1 LKPRSNARPGLA
13 RLTYAQSPDGSSPA
27 GIEKSLSE
35 LLESGRMTANIT
47 DVARRAGVSTAT
59 VSRVLNRNYP
69 VSDGVRQRVLEAVRD
84 LGYVA
89 NAHARALL
97 TSTSGTVG
105 VILHDVSDP
114 YFAEIV
120 RGIQEVAAREDRLVV
135 ICNSLREPT
144 REITYIE
151 MLRAHRVDAIIM
163 AGGHILDDEYLMAL
177 REQALQLRAQGSR
190 LVLCGRHPVR
200 ADAVVPHN
208 TAGAARLARHLL
220 DLGHRRIAHVT
231 GPANLSTTQDRL
243 DGYLGALA
251 SYAVEADPALL
262 VTGDFTR
269 EGGYEAVERLLA
281 AGIVFTAVFA
291 ANDLAAVGVLA
302 CLRGHGLRVPEDVS
316 VAGFDDLPVARDVTP
331 ALTTVRVPMVEMGR
345 ESMRLALRDS
355 NAPYE
360 LVRLETDLVER
371 RSVAG
376 PRPSA

>member
-1 LKPRSNARPGLA
+1 MP
-13 RLTYAQSPDGSSPA
+13 
-27 GIEKSLSE
+27 
-35 LLESGRMTANIT
+35 ANIT
-47 DVARRAGVSTAT
+47 DVARRAGVSTAS

-120 RGIQEVAAREDRLVV
+120 RGIQEVAARENRLVV

-163 AGGHILDDEYLMAL
+163 AGGHILDDEYLIAL

-200 ADAVVPHN
+200 ADAVVPNN
-208 TAGAARLARHLL
+208 TAGGARLARHLL
-220 DLGHRRIAHVT
+220 ERGHRRIAHIT

-251 SYAVEADPALL
+251 SYAVEPDPALL

-269 EGGYEAVERLLA
+269 EGGYEAAERLLA
-281 AGIVFTAVFA
+281 AATAFTAVCA

-302 CLRGHGLRVPEDVS
+302 CLRDHGLRVPEDVS

-331 ALTTVRVPMVEMGR
+331 ALTTIRVPMAEMGR
-345 ESMRLALRDS
+345 QSMRLALRDPD
-355 NAPYE
+355 APAE
-360 LVRLETDLVER
+360 LVRLETDLVVR

-376 PRPSA
+376 PRQPA

>member
-1 LKPRSNARPGLA
+1 MP
-13 RLTYAQSPDGSSPA
+13 
-27 GIEKSLSE
+27 
-35 LLESGRMTANIT
+35 ANIT

-69 VSDGVRQRVLEAVRD
+69 VSDAVRERVLEAVRD

-97 TSTSGTVG
+97 TSISGTVG

-120 RGIQEVAAREDRLVV
+120 RGIQEVAAHENRLVV
-135 ICNSLREPT
+135 ICNSLREPA

-151 MLRAHRVDAIIM
+151 MLRGHRVDAVIM
-163 AGGHILDDEYLMAL
+163 AGGHILDDEYMMAL

-200 ADAVVPHN
+200 ADAVVPDN
-208 TAGAARLARHLL
+208 AAGGSRLVRHLL
-220 DLGHRRIAHVT
+220 ERGHRRIAHIA
-231 GPANLSTTQDRL
+231 GPENLSTAQDRL

-251 SYAVEADPALL
+251 SYAIEADPAL
-262 VTGDFTR
+262 VTSGDFTR
-269 EGGYEAVERLLA
+269 EAGYEATRRLLD
-281 AGIVFTAVFA
+281 AGVAFTAVAA
-291 ANDLAAVGVLA
+291 ANDLTAVGVLA
-302 CLRGHGLRVPEDVS
+302 CLRDRGLRVPEDVS

-331 ALTTVRVPMVEMGR
+331 QLTTVRVPMLEMGR
-345 ESMRLALRDS
+345 RSMLLALRDAQ
-355 NAPYE
+355 APYE
-360 LVRLETDLVER
+360 LVRLETELVER

-376 PRPSA
+376 PAA

>member
-1 LKPRSNARPGLA
+1 
-13 RLTYAQSPDGSSPA
+13 
-27 GIEKSLSE
+27 
-35 LLESGRMTANIT
+35 MTANIT

-135 ICNSLREPT
+135 ICNSLREPN

-163 AGGHILDDEYLMAL
+163 AGGHILDDEYMMAL

-200 ADAVVPHN
+200 ADAVVPDN
-208 TAGAARLARHLL
+208 TAGGSRLVRHLL
-220 DLGHRRIAHVT
+220 ERGHRRIAHIA
-231 GPANLSTTQDRL
+231 GPENLSTAQDRL

-251 SYAVEADPALL
+251 SYAIEADPAL
-262 VTGDFTR
+262 VTGGDFTR
-269 EGGYEAVERLLA
+269 EAGYEATGRLLD
-281 AGIVFTAVFA
+281 AGVAFTAVSA
-291 ANDLAAVGVLA
+291 ANDLTAVGVLA
-302 CLRGHGLRVPEDVS
+302 CLRDRGLRVPEDVS

-331 ALTTVRVPMVEMGR
+331 QLTTVRVPMLEMGR
-345 ESMRLALRDS
+345 QSMLLALRDVQ
-355 NAPYE
+355 APYE
-360 LVRLETDLVER
+360 LVRLETELVER
-371 RSVAG
+371 HSVAG
-376 PRPSA
+376 PAA

>member
-1 LKPRSNARPGLA
+1 
-13 RLTYAQSPDGSSPA
+13 
-27 GIEKSLSE
+27 
-35 LLESGRMTANIT
+35 MTANIT

-69 VSDGVRQRVLEAVRD
+69 VSEGVRQRVLEAVRD

-135 ICNSLREPT
+135 ICNSLREPA

-163 AGGHILDDEYLMAL
+163 AGGHILDDDYLMAL

-220 DLGHRRIAHVT
+220 ELGHRRIAHVT

-251 SYAVEADPALL
+251 SYTVEPDASLL
-262 VTGDFTR
+262 VAGDYTR
-269 EGGYEAVERLLA
+269 EGGYEAMERLLG
-281 AGIVFTAVFA
+281 AGTVFTAVCA
-291 ANDLAAVGVLA
+291 ANDLTAVGVLA
-302 CLRGHGLRVPEDVS
+302 CLRDHGLRVPEDVS

-331 ALTTVRVPMVEMGR
+331 ALTTIRVPMVEMGR
-345 ESMRLALRDS
+345 QSMRLALRDS

-360 LVRLETDLVER
+360 LVRLETDLVVR
-371 RSVAG
+371 QSVAA
-376 PRPSA
+376 PTKPT

>member
-1 LKPRSNARPGLA
+1 
-13 RLTYAQSPDGSSPA
+13 
-27 GIEKSLSE
+27 
-35 LLESGRMTANIT
+35 MTANIT

-69 VSDGVRQRVLEAVRD
+69 VSDGVRKRVLEAVRD

-163 AGGHILDDEYLMAL
+163 AGGHILDDDYLMAL

-220 DLGHRRIAHVT
+220 ELGHRRIAHVT

-251 SYAVEADPALL
+251 SYTVVPDSRLL
-262 VTGDFTR
+262 VAGDFTR
-269 EGGYEAVERLLA
+269 EGGYEA
-281 AGIVFTAVFA
+281 T
-291 ANDLAAVGVLA
+291 
-302 CLRGHGLRVPEDVS
+302 
-316 VAGFDDLPVARDVTP
+316 
-331 ALTTVRVPMVEMGR
+331 
-345 ESMRLALRDS
+345 
-355 NAPYE
+355 
-360 LVRLETDLVER
+360 
-371 RSVAG
+371 
-376 PRPSA
+376 

>member
-1 LKPRSNARPGLA
+1 
-13 RLTYAQSPDGSSPA
+13 
-27 GIEKSLSE
+27 
-35 LLESGRMTANIT
+35 MTANIT

-69 VSDGVRQRVLEAVRD
+69 VSEGVRQRVMVAVRE

-120 RGIQEVAAREDRLVV
+120 RGIQEVAALEDRLVV
-135 ICNSLREPT
+135 ICNSLREPQ

-163 AGGHILDDEYLMAL
+163 AGGHILDDEYVLAL
-177 REQALQLRAQGSR
+177 REQSIQLKAQGSR

-200 ADAVVPHN
+200 ADAVVPDN
-208 TAGAARLARHLL
+208 TAGAARLVRHLL
-220 DLGHRRIAHVT
+220 AAGHRRIAHIS
-231 GPANLSTTQDRL
+231 GPPKLSTTRDRI

-251 SYAVEADPALL
+251 SYAVRPDPALT

-269 EGGYEAVERLLA
+269 DGGYQATERLLA
-281 AGIVFTAVFA
+281 AGTVFTAVCA
-291 ANDLAAVGVLA
+291 ANDLAAVGVVA
-302 CLRGHGLRVPEDVS
+302 C
-316 VAGFDDLPVARDVTP
+316 
-331 ALTTVRVPMVEMGR
+331 
-345 ESMRLALRDS
+345 
-355 NAPYE
+355 
-360 LVRLETDLVER
+360 
-371 RSVAG
+371 
-376 PRPSA
+376 

>member
-1 LKPRSNARPGLA
+1 
-13 RLTYAQSPDGSSPA
+13 
-27 GIEKSLSE
+27 
-35 LLESGRMTANIT
+35 MTANIT

-69 VSDGVRQRVLEAVRD
+69 VSDAVRQRVLEAVRD

-135 ICNSLREPT
+135 ICNSLREPA

-151 MLRAHRVDAIIM
+151 MLRAHRVDAIVM

-200 ADAVVPHN
+200 ADAVVPDN
-208 TAGAARLARHLL
+208 TAGGARLARHLL
-220 DLGHRRIAHVT
+220 DLGHRRIAYIA
-231 GPANLSTTQDRL
+231 GPESLSTSQDRL

-251 SYAVEADPALL
+251 SYAVEPDPALV

-269 EGGYEAVERLLA
+269 EGGYEATERLLA
-281 AGIVFTAVFA
+281 AEVAFTAVCA
-291 ANDLAAVGVLA
+291 ANDLAAAGVLA
-302 CLRGHGLRVPEDVS
+302 SLRDHGLRVPEDVS

-345 ESMRLALRDS
+345 QSMRLALRDPK
-355 NAPYE
+355 APYE
-360 LVRLETDLVER
+360 LVRLETELVER
-371 RSVAG
+371 RSVA
-376 PRPSA
+376 PLQTP

>member
-1 LKPRSNARPGLA
+1 
-13 RLTYAQSPDGSSPA
+13 
-27 GIEKSLSE
+27 
-35 LLESGRMTANIT
+35 MTANIT

-69 VSDGVRQRVLEAVRD
+69 VSDGVRQRVLDAVRD

-120 RGIQEVAAREDRLVV
+120 RGIQDVAARENRLVV
-135 ICNSLREPT
+135 ICNSLREPG

-151 MLRAHRVDAIIM
+151 MLRGHRVDAVIM
-163 AGGHILDDEYLMAL
+163 AGGHMLDDEYLMAL

-200 ADAVVPHN
+200 ADAVVPEN
-208 TAGAARLARHLL
+208 TAGGARLVRHLL
-220 DLGHRRIAHVT
+220 ERGHRRIAYVA
-231 GPANLSTTQDRL
+231 GPEGLSTSQDRL

-251 SYAVEADPALL
+251 SFAVEPDPALI
-262 VTGDFTR
+262 VAGDFSR
-269 EGGYEAVERLLA
+269 EAGHAATARLLD
-281 AGIVFTAVFA
+281 AGVAFTAISA

-302 CLRGHGLRVPEDVS
+302 CLRDRGLRVPEDVS
-316 VAGFDDLPVARDVTP
+316 VVGFDDVPVARDVTP
-331 ALTTVRVPMVEMGR
+331 ALTTVRVPMREMGR
-345 ESMRLALRDS
+345 QSMLLALRDPQ
-355 NAPYE
+355 APVE

-371 RSVAG
+371 DSVAP
-376 PRPSA
+376 PRPPAAS

>member
-1 LKPRSNARPGLA
+1 
-13 RLTYAQSPDGSSPA
+13 
-27 GIEKSLSE
+27 
-35 LLESGRMTANIT
+35 MTANIT

-135 ICNSLREPT
+135 ICNSLREPA
-144 REITYIE
+144 REIAYIE

-231 GPANLSTTQDRL
+231 GPANLSTTQDRI

-281 AGIVFTAVFA
+281 AGTDFTAVCA
-291 ANDLAAVGVLA
+291 ANDLTAVGVLV
-302 CLRGHGLRVPEDVS
+302 CLRDHGLRVPDDVS

-331 ALTTVRVPMVEMGR
+331 ALTTIRVPMAEMGR
-345 ESMRLALRDS
+345 QSMRLALRDA

-360 LVRLETDLVER
+360 LVRLETELVVR
-371 RSVAG
+371 QSVAV
-376 PRPSA
+376 PTPAT

>member
-1 LKPRSNARPGLA
+1 
-13 RLTYAQSPDGSSPA
+13 
-27 GIEKSLSE
+27 
-35 LLESGRMTANIT
+35 MTANIT

-135 ICNSLREPT
+135 ICNSLREPN

-208 TAGAARLARHLL
+208 TTGAARLARHLL

-251 SYAVEADPALL
+251 SYAVEPDPALQ

-269 EGGYEAVERLLA
+269 EGGYQATERLLA
-281 AGIVFTAVFA
+281 AGTVFTAVCA
-291 ANDLAAVGVLA
+291 ANDLAAVGVVA
-302 CLRGHGLRVPEDVS
+302 CLRDHGLRVPEDVS

-331 ALTTVRVPMVEMGR
+331 ALTTIRVPMVEMGR
-345 ESMRLALRDS
+345 QSMRLALRDP

-360 LVRLETDLVER
+360 LVRLETDLVVR
-371 RSVAG
+371 QSVAG
-376 PRPSA
+376 PRPTT

>member
-1 LKPRSNARPGLA
+1 
-13 RLTYAQSPDGSSPA
+13 
-27 GIEKSLSE
+27 
-35 LLESGRMTANIT
+35 MTANIT

-135 ICNSLREPT
+135 ICNSLREPA

-163 AGGHILDDEYLMAL
+163 AGGHILDDEYLIAL
-177 REQALQLRAQGSR
+177 REQAIQLRAQGSR

-208 TAGAARLARHLL
+208 TAGGARLARHLL
-220 DLGHRRIAHVT
+220 EHGHRRIAHVT

-251 SYAVEADPALL
+251 SYAVEPDPALL

-269 EGGYEAVERLLA
+269 EGGYEATERLLA
-281 AGIVFTAVFA
+281 AGTAFTAVCA
-291 ANDLAAVGVLA
+291 ANDLTAVGVLA
-302 CLRGHGLRVPEDVS
+302 CLRDHGLRVPEDVS

-331 ALTTVRVPMVEMGR
+331 ALTTIRVPMVEMGR
-345 ESMRLALRDS
+345 QSMRLALRDP
-355 NAPYE
+355 NAPHE
-360 LVRLETDLVER
+360 LVRLETDLVVR
-371 RSVAG
+371 QSVAA
-376 PRPSA
+376 PRPPA

>member
-1 LKPRSNARPGLA
+1 MP
-13 RLTYAQSPDGSSPA
+13 
-27 GIEKSLSE
+27 
-35 LLESGRMTANIT
+35 ANIT

-69 VSDGVRQRVLEAVRD
+69 VSDGVRQRVLAAVRD

-120 RGIQEVAAREDRLVV
+120 RGIQDVAAHENRLVV
-135 ICNSLREPT
+135 ICNSLREPA

-151 MLRAHRVDAIIM
+151 MLRGHRVDAVIM

-190 LVLCGRHPVR
+190 LVLCGHHPVR
-200 ADAVVPHN
+200 ADAVVPEN
-208 TAGAARLARHLL
+208 TAGGARVVRHLL
-220 DLGHRRIAHVT
+220 ERGHRRIAYVA
-231 GPANLSTTQDRL
+231 GPRSLSTSQDRL

-251 SYAVEADPALL
+251 SFAVAPDPAL
-262 VTGDFTR
+262 VVAGDFSR
-269 EGGYEAVERLLA
+269 EAGYAATTRLLDAGA
-281 AGIVFTAVFA
+281 AFTAVAA

-302 CLRGHGLRVPEDVS
+302 CLRDRGLRVPVDVS
-316 VAGFDDLPVARDVTP
+316 VVGFDDVPVARDVTP

-345 ESMRLALRDS
+345 QSMLLALRDPQ
-355 NAPYE
+355 APVE
-360 LVRLETDLVER
+360 LVRLETELVER
-371 RSVAG
+371 DSVG
-376 PRPSA
+376 PPAAP